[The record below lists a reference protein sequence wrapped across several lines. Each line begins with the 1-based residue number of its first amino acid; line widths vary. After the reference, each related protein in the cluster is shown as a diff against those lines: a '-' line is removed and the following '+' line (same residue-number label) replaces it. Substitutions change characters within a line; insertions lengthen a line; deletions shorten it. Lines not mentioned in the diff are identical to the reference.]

1 MRIPMRSAVG
11 FTTAALAAL
20 ALSASPASATSA
32 STTWN
37 LPGGDTFQVNAWHC
51 GTYVSACSWTTST
64 KLLGSTPFN
73 ASWIRNK
80 ASLEAHGISA
90 SLSISSSPSA
100 GITWTSKSLGS
111 VTWTNTNNWES
122 DFSGVM
128 KPGWTTVYVST
139 QSCGS
144 AKVTSSI
151 SVSEK
156 CVYAGAA

>member
-1 MRIPMRSAVG
+1 MGISMRAAAG
-11 FTTAALAAL
+11 TAAAAL
-20 ALSASPASATSA
+20 TAVVMATSPASATTA

-80 ASLEAHGISA
+80 ASLQAHGVSA

-100 GITWTSKSLGS
+100 SISWTSKSLGS
-111 VTWTNTNNWES
+111 VTWTNTNNWDS

-144 AKVTSSI
+144 AKVNSSI